1 MDTDIAFAYTEGMP
15 DDIVRDRLGESESGV
30 LALADGDDAYAFP
43 VFHHYEDGSLYFRLG
58 ETSGSEKSAYLD
70 ATETA
75 TYVVTET
82 EQTPDAEAWTGWSI
96 VARGPIAAVP
106 DGDPA
111 YEAVEI
117 NERYA
122 PIRVFDEP
130 TDEMDITLYELSIE
144 ELTGRQN

>member
-15 DDIVRDRLGESESGV
+15 DEAVRDRLESTVEGV

-58 ETSGSEKSAYLD
+58 ETPDSEKSAYLD

-82 EQTPDAEAWTGWSI
+82 ESTPDAEAWTGWSV
-96 VARGPIAAVP
+96 VARGPITAVP
-106 DGDPA
+106 EDDPA

-130 TDEMDITLYELSIE
+130 TDEMTVTLYELEIE

>member
-15 DDIVRDRLGESESGV
+15 DDAVRDRLGASERGV
-30 LALADGDDAYAFP
+30 LALADGDDAYAVP

-58 ETSGSEKSAYLD
+58 ETTESEKSAYLD

-82 EQTPDAEAWTGWSI
+82 ESTPDAEAWTGWSV

-106 DGDPA
+106 ENDSA
-111 YEAVEI
+111 YETVEI

-122 PIRVFDEP
+122 PIRVFGEP
-130 TDEMDITLYELSIE
+130 TDEMDVTLYELEIE
-144 ELTGRQN
+144 ELTGRRN

>member
-15 DDIVRDRLGESESGV
+15 DDIVRDRLGKSESGV

-106 DGDPA
+106 VGDPA

>member
-1 MDTDIAFAYTEGMP
+1 MDTDIAFAYTKGMP
-15 DDIVRDRLGESESGV
+15 DDAVCDRLTAGESGV

-43 VFHHYEDGSLYFRLG
+43 VFHHYEGGSLYFRLG
-58 ETSGSEKSAYLD
+58 ETSESEKSAYLD

-82 EQTPDAEAWTGWSI
+82 AATPDAESWTGWSV
-96 VARGPIAAVP
+96 VARGPITAVP
-106 DGDPA
+106 EDDPA

-130 TDEMDITLYELSIE
+130 TDEMDVTLYELSVE
-144 ELTGRQN
+144 ELTGRRN

>member
-15 DDIVRDRLGESESGV
+15 DDVVRDRLAASERGV

-58 ETSGSEKSAYLD
+58 ETRGSEKSAYLD

-82 EQTPDAEAWTGWSI
+82 EATPDAESWTGWSI
-96 VARGPIAAVP
+96 IARGPITAVP
-106 DGDPA
+106 DDDPA
-111 YEAVEI
+111 YAAVEI

-122 PIRVFDEP
+122 PIRVFEEA
-130 TDEMDITLYELSIE
+130 TDEMDVTLYELSIE
-144 ELTGRQN
+144 VLTGRQN